1 MVWISQTKKDSHM
14 GASWYHI
21 AMDIKLEG
29 LFGNLMKKKEE
40 SVVGLDIGSAFVK
53 IVQLRRKGAK
63 AVLDTYGEI
72 ALGPLA
78 GLEVGQSTQLTPEK
92 IAEAVTDLMK
102 EAKVTSRDI
111 AISLPVS
118 SALLT
123 VIELPDLGE
132 AKLKEIIPIEARKY
146 VPTAVSEVSLNWW
159 VIPKPRAAYV
169 DPDAEEKNKG
179 QQMADVLLAA
189 VHNDVIAKYRDIA
202 TRVGATSFS
211 PEIEVFSTIRSAF
224 ARESQL
230 AMLVDIGAS
239 TTKVAIVDE
248 GVIRSSH
255 LINAGSQ
262 DITLALSQSRGIA
275 LLDAEETKREKG
287 LLGDPN
293 DPSVTEVTR
302 IAVERI
308 LAEINRIFTKY
319 QRDKHVSISTILL
332 AGGGSLLKGLPDLM
346 HQTFEGTHIVMA
358 DVFNRVESPAIL
370 EDLLKEASPEFAT
383 AMGLAMRKL

>member
-1 MVWISQTKKDSHM
+1 
-14 GASWYHI
+14 
-21 AMDIKLEG
+21 
-29 LFGNLMKKKEE
+29 MKKKEE

-53 IVQLRRKGAK
+53 VVQLRRKGAK

-78 GLEVGQSTQLTPEK
+78 GLEVGQSTQLPPEK

-102 EAKVTSRDI
+102 EAKVTSHDI

-132 AKLKEIIPIEARKY
+132 AKLKEVIPIEARRY
-146 VPTAVSEVSLNWW
+146 IPTAVSEVSLNWW
-159 VIPKPRAAYV
+159 IIPKQRAAYV
-169 DPDAEEKNKG
+169 DPDIEEKNKG
-179 QQMADVLLAA
+179 QQMVDVLLAA

-202 TRVGATSFS
+202 TRVGAASFS

-224 ARESQL
+224 TRESQL
-230 AMLVDIGAS
+230 TMLVDIGAA

-248 GVIRSSH
+248 GIIRSSH

-262 DITLALSQSRGIA
+262 DITLALSQSRGIPI
-275 LLDAEETKREKG
+275 LDAEEIKREKG

-293 DPSVTEVTR
+293 DPSVAEVIR

-308 LAEINRIFTKY
+308 VTEINRIFVKY
-319 QRDKHVSISTILL
+319 QRDKHVTVGAILL

-346 HQTFEGTHIVMA
+346 RQTFEGTTIVLA
-358 DVFNRVESPAIL
+358 DVFGRVESPAIL